1 MHSAAPQQGGFDLVH
16 ICDQLLLK
24 EPWSE
29 LPSLS
34 WSAAGV
40 TTAINVI
47 GIQNIDLWIVIECLS
62 VMMYFFKGKK
72 KLKMNIHDFPSIDIL
87 IMCV

>member
-72 KLKMNIHDFPSIDIL
+72 N
-87 IMCV
+87 